1 MTFGGFI
8 RPMGKPFFVRKNLVQ
23 KHPVLNNQVPKNRV
37 SNSSL
42 EARVS

>member
-1 MTFGGFI
+1 MTFVGFI
-8 RPMGKPFFVRKNLVQ
+8 RPMGKPFFVQKN
-23 KHPVLNNQVPKNRV
+23 PVLNNRVPNNRV